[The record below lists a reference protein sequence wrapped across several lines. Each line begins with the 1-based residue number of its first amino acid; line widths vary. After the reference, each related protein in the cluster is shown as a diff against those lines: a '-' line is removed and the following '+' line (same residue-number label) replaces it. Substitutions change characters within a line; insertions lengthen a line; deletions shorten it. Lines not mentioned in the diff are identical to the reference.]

1 MGKLGIERKE
11 IIGIQIRGIGIKAQK
26 QELNADSG
34 LSQLVM
40 GLGSKDTKVCEV
52 QVLFLKSAQ
61 SLASDTNCQEIHD
74 DINVK
79 VLTMYC

>member
-34 LSQLVM
+34 LS
-40 GLGSKDTKVCEV
+40 
-52 QVLFLKSAQ
+52 
-61 SLASDTNCQEIHD
+61 
-74 DINVK
+74 
-79 VLTMYC
+79 